1 MTANKSLKYPNRF
14 LLCIKRKALKRVPNI
29 DLKVDTN
36 LNLGMKGRKSK
47 LKKFAKGKTS
57 LLVKIGDSKHAQV
70 MEVSTGTP

>member
-47 LKKFAKGKTS
+47 LKKICKRENII
-57 LLVKIGDSKHAQV
+57 IG
-70 MEVSTGTP
+70 